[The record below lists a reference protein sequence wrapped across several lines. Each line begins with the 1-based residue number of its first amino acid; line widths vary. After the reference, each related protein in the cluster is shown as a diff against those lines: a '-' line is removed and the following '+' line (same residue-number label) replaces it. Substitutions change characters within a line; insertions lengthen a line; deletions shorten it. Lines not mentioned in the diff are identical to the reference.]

1 MRAVDNSLY
10 YACLELREEIRR
22 THDMW
27 SRRKFIFVGVA
38 GAIAAGAALVLPRMG
53 SSGVAPK
60 GGALVQ
66 EHAGMLRVVAAAVL
80 GSALPAGAANR
91 DAELSR
97 VVAAAGALIDNLP
110 ASTRR
115 EVGDLFGLLALKPAR
130 MMLGFSGNWDMSEA
144 PAVAQSLLALRDSSI
159 GLKQQVYF
167 ALHDMVLG
175 SFYAE
180 PNTWMS
186 TGYPG
191 PPKLA

>member
-1 MRAVDNSLY
+1 
-10 YACLELREEIRR
+10 
-22 THDMW
+22 MW
-27 SRRKFIFVGVA
+27 SRRRFIFIGVA
-38 GAIAAGAALVLPRMG
+38 GAIAAGAALVLPRLG
-53 SSGVAPK
+53 TSGAPPK
-60 GGALVQ
+60 GSVLVK
-66 EHAGMLRVVAAAVL
+66 EHADMLRVVATAVL
-80 GSALPAGAANR
+80 GPALPADIISR
-91 DAELSR
+91 DAELTR
-97 VVAAAGALIDNLP
+97 VVIAAGALIDNFP

-130 MMLGFSGNWDMSEA
+130 FVLGFSGDWEMSAA

-159 GLKQQVYF
+159 ALKQQAYF

-180 PNTWMS
+180 PKTWVS

>member
-1 MRAVDNSLY
+1 
-10 YACLELREEIRR
+10 
-22 THDMW
+22 
-27 SRRKFIFVGVA
+27 
-38 GAIAAGAALVLPRMG
+38 
-53 SSGVAPK
+53 
-60 GGALVQ
+60 
-66 EHAGMLRVVAAAVL
+66 VL
-80 GSALPAGAANR
+80 GPALPADVAAR

-97 VVAAAGALIDNLP
+97 VIAASGALIDNLP
-110 ASTRR
+110 ASTRS

-130 MMLGFSGNWDMSEA
+130 MLLGFSGDWEASNA

-180 PNTWMS
+180 PKSWIS